1 MKQDQIQYL
10 QMIQEIIGRMSTIS
24 SVIKGFAITL
34 IVAVITILNGDFF
47 DESLKWIFLLPILSL
62 LILDV
67 YYFSTEKKYRL
78 LYDKIRQDKQPVDFS
93 MKLTEEINK
102 NKTIFLECLISKC
115 TLIFYIPIIVM
126 YAITCF
132 LVS

>member
-1 MKQDQIQYL
+1 MTEEKVYYL
-10 QMIQEIIGRMSTIS
+10 QMVQEVIGRMSTIS

-47 DESLKWIFLLPILSL
+47 DEGLKWIFLLPILSL

-78 LYDKIRQDKQPVDFS
+78 LYDEIRQDKQPVDFS
-93 MKLTEEINK
+93 MKLTQEIDK
-102 NKTIFLECLISKC
+102 NKAIFWQCLISKC
-115 TLIFYIPIIVM
+115 TLIFYIPIIIM
-126 YAITCF
+126 YVITCF
-132 LVS
+132 WVS